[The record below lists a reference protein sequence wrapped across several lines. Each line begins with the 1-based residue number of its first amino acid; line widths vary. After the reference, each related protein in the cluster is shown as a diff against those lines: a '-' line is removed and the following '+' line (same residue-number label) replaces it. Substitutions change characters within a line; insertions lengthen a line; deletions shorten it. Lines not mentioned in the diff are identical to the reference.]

1 MLMLP
6 LVTCAALLA
15 SVSAQDSALQLG
27 LLSGYEGVKRR
38 LENYAEKLSL
48 EERYKDI
55 DLKYLT
61 QRLDHFTP
69 SVTDTW
75 KQLYAENFEHYGGN
89 NLIFLM
95 IGGESSISTDWL
107 RRSFMSKQ
115 AEKFKAATFTT
126 EHRFYGKSIPRDLSI
141 ESLRYLS
148 SEQALADLAH
158 FITQMNIKHGF
169 KNPKWIVF
177 GGSYAGSL
185 AAWLRYRY
193 PHLVYAAVAS
203 SGPLLAKVDFHEYF
217 ETVSKS
223 LSSLGSH
230 KCEEAVR
237 AANKIMSEGVLNATK
252 RAHYHDLFDTCRPLE
267 DNKNDISYFF
277 LSLAIPIGSAAQYGD
292 VGIIQNACE
301 YMTDESIKCPVHRYA
316 EFSKLI
322 RGGQCLA
329 HEFANLVAFLK
340 DTNLGVLFGVR
351 QWFYQTCTEFGWFFT
366 SNRKNDLF
374 GDKITT
380 DFGDSIC
387 TDAYNRKF
395 DTSFVE
401 RSVNETNLNYG
412 GYNLPVTRVAFV
424 HGMNDPW
431 SPLGI
436 MKKAPKGSVAITIKG
451 VAHCADMM
459 PDQDTDSQPLK
470 NARARISRMLERW
483 IKAKTSEDEELSL
496 ADF

>member
-1 MLMLP
+1 M
-6 LVTCAALLA
+6 
-15 SVSAQDSALQLG
+15 
-27 LLSGYEGVKRR
+27 
-38 LENYAEKLSL
+38 
-48 EERYKDI
+48 
-55 DLKYLT
+55 
-61 QRLDHFTP
+61 
-69 SVTDTW
+69 
-75 KQLYAENFEHYGGN
+75 
-89 NLIFLM
+89 
-95 IGGESSISTDWL
+95 
-107 RRSFMSKQ
+107 
-115 AEKFKAATFTT
+115 
-126 EHRFYGKSIPRDLSI
+126 FYSC
-141 ESLRYLS
+141 
-148 SEQALADLAH
+148 Q
-158 FITQMNIKHGF
+158 
-169 KNPKWIVF
+169 
-177 GGSYAGSL
+177 
-185 AAWLRYRY
+185 
-193 PHLVYAAVAS
+193 
-203 SGPLLAKVDFHEYF
+203 
-217 ETVSKS
+217 
-223 LSSLGSH
+223 
-230 KCEEAVR
+230 
-237 AANKIMSEGVLNATK
+237 
-252 RAHYHDLFDTCRPLE
+252 
-267 DNKNDISYFF
+267 
-277 LSLAIPIGSAAQYGD
+277 
-292 VGIIQNACE
+292 
-301 YMTDESIKCPVHRYA
+301 VHRYA

-374 GDKITT
+374 GDKITA

-387 TDAYNRKF
+387 TDAFNSKF

>member
-237 AANKIMSEGVLNATK
+237 AANKIMSEGVLK
-252 RAHYHDLFDTCRPLE
+252 RNKASTLPRSFRTMAMQHDDK
-267 DNKNDISYFF
+267 DNYTVVALRLDPRKRMSTPQ
-277 LSLAIPIGSAAQYGD
+277 SL
-292 VGIIQNACE
+292 
-301 YMTDESIKCPVHRYA
+301 T
-316 EFSKLI
+316 
-322 RGGQCLA
+322 
-329 HEFANLVAFLK
+329 
-340 DTNLGVLFGVR
+340 
-351 QWFYQTCTEFGWFFT
+351 
-366 SNRKNDLF
+366 
-374 GDKITT
+374 
-380 DFGDSIC
+380 
-387 TDAYNRKF
+387 F